1 MSFAALRHSPWF
13 ALFAL
18 TTTFSV
24 GFIDRQILNLLVQP
38 IKADFGLS
46 DLEISLLQGAAFSIA
61 YLLMSPVFGRLVDT
75 SGRRRILLACVAVW
89 SLFTAA
95 CGLTRSFGT
104 LFAARS
110 GVGAAEAGLTP
121 SSWSLLSDLFD
132 EKRLARALSI
142 YNMGPYIGSGMALLL
157 GGLVM
162 EWAAGVDLS
171 GVPVL
176 GTLAPWQVTFVM
188 VSTLGLVCMA
198 LVAAMR
204 EPPRGLADRNHTEA
218 PPPLALGATLG
229 VLWANRAFY
238 GWFYMGMALAIIP
251 IYAFPAWLPTVAI
264 RQYGVSIGQVGLN
277 YGLVTLFGGSLG
289 VLAGPTFGRW
299 LQRAGYRD
307 SNMRLGV
314 ISAVAVFA
322 CCAAL
327 FARTG
332 YPMVLAVGGVISFA
346 YSIPTAMAATAL
358 QVVTPNRIRGLASSL
373 YIVLVTL
380 MGLGIAP
387 VSVAFLTDKVF
398 RDEMRVGDSLA
409 IVCGIAALMSC
420 AALWMSLRAYR
431 RLIDEP
437 ITLG

>member
-1 MSFAALRHSPWF
+1 MSLRRSPWF
-13 ALFAL
+13 ALIAL

-24 GFIDRQILNLLVQP
+24 GFIDRQVLNLLVQP
-38 IKADFGLS
+38 IKADFRLS
-46 DLEISLLQGAAFSIA
+46 DLEISVLQGAAFSIA
-61 YLLMSPVFGRLVDT
+61 YLLMSPVFGRWVDT
-75 SGRRRILLACVAVW
+75 SGRRRILLGCIGVW

-95 CGLTRSFGT
+95 CGFARSFGA

-132 EKRLARALSI
+132 ERRLARALSI

-162 EWAAGVDLS
+162 DWAAATDFA

-176 GTLAPWQVTFVM
+176 GGMAPWQITFVL
-188 VSTLGLVCMA
+188 VSTLGLVCIA
-198 LVAAMR
+198 LVAIMR
-204 EPPRGLADRNHTEA
+204 EPPRGLVDRDHTEA
-218 PPPLALGATLG
+218 PPPLTLGATLA
-229 VLWANRAFY
+229 VLWGNRGFY
-238 GWFYMGMALAIIP
+238 GWFYIGMALAIIP

-264 RQYGVSIGQVGLN
+264 RQYGVSIGQVGMT
-277 YGLVTLFGGSLG
+277 YGLVTLVGGSLG
-289 VLAGPTFGRW
+289 VLAGPTFGKW
-299 LQRAGYRD
+299 LNNAGYRD
-307 SNMRLGV
+307 ANMRLGV
-314 ISAVAVFA
+314 ISALGVFA
-322 CCAAL
+322 CCVAL
-327 FARTG
+327 MLRSG
-332 YPMVLAVGGVISFA
+332 YEMVLAVGGIISFC

-358 QVVTPNRIRGLASSL
+358 QVVTPNRMRGLASSL

-398 RDEMRVGDSLA
+398 RDELRVGDSLG
-409 IVCGIAALMSC
+409 IVCAVAALLSC
-420 AALWMSLRAYR
+420 VSLWLSLKAYR
-431 RLIDEP
+431 RLMAEP